1 MSSLISSKLA
11 SLSAAENPASIKRRR
26 IMTRVRGRHVQPQ
39 ALKGGRDGHGTLFS
53 GLIMA
58 GANTVHREHL
68 ASNSS
73 QHQLRLDLIRD
84 FPESGIRISPDISP
98 DIS

>member
-26 IMTRVRGRHVQPQ
+26 IMTRVRGRHVQSPR
-39 ALKGGRDGHGTLFS
+39 ALKGDSDGHGTLFS

-58 GANTVHREHL
+58 GANTVHRGRL
-68 ASNSS
+68 VSNSS
-73 QHQLRLDLIRD
+73 QHQLRLDLIKD
-84 FPESGIRISPDISP
+84 LPESGIGISPYIS
-98 DIS
+98 